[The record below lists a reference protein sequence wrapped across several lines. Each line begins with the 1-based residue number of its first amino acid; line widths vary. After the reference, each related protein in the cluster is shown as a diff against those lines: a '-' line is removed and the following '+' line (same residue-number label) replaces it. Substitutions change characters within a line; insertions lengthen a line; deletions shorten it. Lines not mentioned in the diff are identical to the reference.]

1 MQVTVNRQQL
11 AHNALRRRAD
21 GMRREIDAFIDA
33 CEGMDVDEVAYAIVD
48 LRDAFDRFRKAGINL
63 VKEANA

>member
-1 MQVTVNRQQL
+1 MQVTVNRKQL

-21 GMRREIDAFIDA
+21 NMRREIDAFIDA

-48 LRDAFDRFRKAGINL
+48 LRDAFDRFRKAGIDL
-63 VKEANA
+63 VKEANV